1 MKKYLLFT
9 LAIALMCSCSP
20 QKRVLYMQDA
30 DPETQIQMAKNYQ
43 IKIKP
48 LDRLTVMVT
57 SKDPALAVPFNTASS
72 FNALSASPA
81 TSASGAQSL
90 QVRTVDEDGY
100 LQMPIIGEV
109 KCAGKTRSQLAREI
123 ADKIIEGGYIN
134 DPTVNV
140 QFADMKIS
148 VIGEVTRPGQ
158 YEITKDRI
166 TLLDAL
172 SLAGDLTIYGKR
184 ENVAVIRENNGSTE
198 IEYVDLTKTEDIF
211 TSPVF
216 YLQQN
221 DVIYV
226 SPNRYKAATAEINQN
241 RTFWLSLA
249 STAVSVAT
257 LIITIINLN
266 NKAAAA
272 ASK

>member
-9 LAIALMCSCSP
+9 LATALLCSCAP

-30 DPETQIQMAKNYQ
+30 DPDKQIEMAKNYQ

-72 FNALSASPA
+72 YNALSAGP
-81 TSASGAQSL
+81 TSSANGAQSL
-90 QVRTVDEDGY
+90 QIRTVGEDGY

-140 QFADMKIS
+140 QFADMKVSI
-148 VIGEVTRPGQ
+148 IGEVARPGQ

-166 TLLDAL
+166 TLLEAL
-172 SLAGDLTIYGKR
+172 SLAGDLTIYGR
-184 ENVAVIRENNGSTE
+184 RDNVAVIRETDGTTD
-198 IEYVDLTKTEDIF
+198 IEYVDLTKTQDIF

-226 SPNRYKAATAEINQN
+226 SPNRYKAATSEINQN

-257 LIITIINLN
+257 LVISIISISNST
-266 NKAAAA
+266 AARAA
-272 ASK
+272 K